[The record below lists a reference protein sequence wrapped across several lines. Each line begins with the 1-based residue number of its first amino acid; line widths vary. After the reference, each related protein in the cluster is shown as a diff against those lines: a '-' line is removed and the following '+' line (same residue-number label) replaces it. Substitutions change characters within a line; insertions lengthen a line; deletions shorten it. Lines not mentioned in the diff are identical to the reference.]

1 MIHDYMHAKQ
11 KCTEPKAKAKFGSSI
26 LGKNRGENIFFIS
39 KTYPKEK
46 NWDHSKTNQL
56 KNDTCKVKKG
66 SSYTNLMDK
75 KGITVQ

>member
-39 KTYPKEK
+39 KTYPKRK
-46 NWDHSKTNQL
+46 IGTTLKQTN
-56 KNDTCKVKKG
+56 
-66 SSYTNLMDK
+66 
-75 KGITVQ
+75 